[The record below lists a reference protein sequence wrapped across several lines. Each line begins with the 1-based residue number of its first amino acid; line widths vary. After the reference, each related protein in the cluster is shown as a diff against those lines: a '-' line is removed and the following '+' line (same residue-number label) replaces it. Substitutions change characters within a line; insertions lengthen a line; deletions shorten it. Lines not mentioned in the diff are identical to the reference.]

1 MTDDQIN
8 DYLRKYEFQEYNQL
22 QVVTKEEQLLK
33 KIQVRIQKLKAERN
47 VRNSRKQLK
56 IGGQMKKILELSEI
70 LKTTDKKPLFGN
82 KRSKTHWLVFMKDQE
97 LIL

>member
-1 MTDDQIN
+1 MKPEEMTDGQIN

-47 VRNSRKQLK
+47 VRNSRRQKQMK
-56 IGGQMKKILELSEI
+56 IGG
-70 LKTTDKKPLFGN
+70 
-82 KRSKTHWLVFMKDQE
+82 
-97 LIL
+97 